1 MRTSYHS
8 DDVTLLL
15 KDISAQIEP
24 EDTLTREKKIQSG
37 THYSEMLPL
46 EYQPT
51 PEYMALY
58 EEALALN
65 GAKTAQAV
73 RVVAEKIAQEK
84 SGDIVLVS
92 LARAGLPIGILIKHY
107 LERYLKRTVCHY
119 GLSIIRGRGIDQQAM
134 QTILKDHPPQSLQ
147 FVDGWT
153 GKGAILHELRQALA
167 DYPEVSARLAVL
179 ADPAQITDL
188 CGTYEDFLIPSAC
201 LNATVSGLVSR
212 TVLNDHLIGPED
224 YHGAVYYEHLQEQDL
239 SYHFIETIEAYFPK
253 LEQEELHWPQRGALT
268 GMEEVAQLAETFNI
282 HDINLI
288 KPGIGETTR
297 VLLRRVPWKI
307 LVSTQCDPR
316 HLAHIYRLA
325 EEKNVLVEPYDLRVY
340 NACGLIKDMK
350 ADI

>member
-1 MRTSYHS
+1 MRTSYRPL
-8 DDVTLLL
+8 DVQLLL
-15 KDISAQIEP
+15 KDVSAQIEP

-37 THYSEMLPL
+37 VHYSEMLPL
-46 EYQPT
+46 EYQPS

-58 EEALALN
+58 EEALTLN

-73 RVVAEKIAQEK
+73 QVVAEKIAQEK

-107 LERYLKRTVCHY
+107 LERYRQRTVYHY
-119 GLSIIRGRGIDQQAM
+119 GISIIRGKGIDHMAM
-134 QTILKDHPPQSLQ
+134 RAILARHAPQSLQ

-153 GKGAILHELRQALA
+153 GKGAILKELKQALA
-167 DYPEVSARLAVL
+167 AYPEVSARLAVL

-201 LNATVSGLVSR
+201 LNSTVSGLVSR
-212 TVLNDHLIGPED
+212 TILNDALIGPED
-224 YHGAVYYEHLQEQDL
+224 FHGAVYYAHLEEQDL
-239 SYHFIETIEAYFPK
+239 SYHFIETIEAYFPSLSK
-253 LEQEELHWPQRGALT
+253 QRVQWPQKGPVTGMTEVEEL
-268 GMEEVAQLAETFNI
+268 AQVFAIE
-282 HDINLI
+282 DINLI

-307 LVSTQCDPR
+307 LVSKQCDPK

-325 EEKNVLVEPYDLRVY
+325 EEKQVAVEPYDLRVY
-340 NACGLIKDMK
+340 NACGLIKNMK
-350 ADI
+350 ADV

>member
-107 LERYLKRTVCHY
+107 
-119 GLSIIRGRGIDQQAM
+119 
-134 QTILKDHPPQSLQ
+134 
-147 FVDGWT
+147 
-153 GKGAILHELRQALA
+153 
-167 DYPEVSARLAVL
+167 
-179 ADPAQITDL
+179 
-188 CGTYEDFLIPSAC
+188 
-201 LNATVSGLVSR
+201 
-212 TVLNDHLIGPED
+212 
-224 YHGAVYYEHLQEQDL
+224 
-239 SYHFIETIEAYFPK
+239 
-253 LEQEELHWPQRGALT
+253 
-268 GMEEVAQLAETFNI
+268 
-282 HDINLI
+282 
-288 KPGIGETTR
+288 
-297 VLLRRVPWKI
+297 
-307 LVSTQCDPR
+307 
-316 HLAHIYRLA
+316 
-325 EEKNVLVEPYDLRVY
+325 
-340 NACGLIKDMK
+340 
-350 ADI
+350 

>member
-1 MRTSYHS
+1 MRTSYRS
-8 DDVTLLL
+8 DDVILLL
-15 KDISAQIEP
+15 KDVSAQIEP
-24 EDTLTREKKIQSG
+24 EDTLTREKKIQGG

-46 EYQPT
+46 EYQPS
-51 PEYMALY
+51 PEYMTLY
-58 EEALALN
+58 DEALALN
-65 GAKTAQAV
+65 GGKTAQAV
-73 RVVAEKIAQEK
+73 RIVAEKIAQEK

-107 LERYLKRTVCHY
+107 LERYLQRKVYHY
-119 GLSIIRGRGIDQQAM
+119 GVSIIRGRGIDHQAM
-134 QTILKDHPPQSLQ
+134 AYILNHHAPESLQ

-153 GKGAILHELRQALA
+153 GKGAILNELQQALA
-167 DYPEVSARLAVL
+167 AYPEVSARLAVL

-212 TVLNDHLIGPED
+212 TILNDQLIGPAD
-224 YHGAVYYEHLQEQDL
+224 YHGAVYYDHLLKQDL
-239 SYHFIETIEAYFPK
+239 SYHFINAIEAYFFSLSQTSK
-253 LEQEELHWPQRGALT
+253 QWPVKGDLT
-268 GMEEVAQLAETFNI
+268 GMEEVAQLAHTFDI
-282 HDINLI
+282 ADINLI

-307 LVSTQCDPR
+307 LVSKQCDPH

-325 EEKNVLVEPYDLRVY
+325 EEKNVAVEPYNLRVY
-340 NACGLIKDMK
+340 NACGLIKNMK

>member
-1 MRTSYHS
+1 MKTSYTPQ
-8 DDVTLLL
+8 DVILLL
-15 KDISAQIEP
+15 KDVSAKITP

-46 EYQPT
+46 EYQPS
-51 PEYMALY
+51 PEYLALY
-58 EEALALN
+58 EEALAQN

-92 LARAGLPIGILIKHY
+92 LARAGLPVGILLKHY
-107 LERYLKRTVCHY
+107 LERFLHRNVYHY
-119 GLSIIRGRGIDQQAM
+119 GVSIIRGRGIDHQAM
-134 QTILKDHPPQSLQ
+134 QSILERHAPQNLQ

-153 GKGAILHELRQALA
+153 GKGAILKELKQALA
-167 DYPEVSARLAVL
+167 AYPAVSARLAVL

-201 LNATVSGLVSR
+201 LNATVSGLISR
-212 TVLNDHLIGPED
+212 TILNDQLIGPGD
-224 YHGAVYYEHLQEQDL
+224 YHGAVYYEHLEAQDL
-239 SYHFIETIEAYFPK
+239 SYHFLESIESYFS
-253 LEQEELHWPQRGALT
+253 LLSQEPIKWPQMGPTT
-268 GMEEVAQLAETFNI
+268 GMEEVKQLAQTFGI
-282 HDINLI
+282 ADINLI

-307 LVSTQCDPR
+307 LVAKQCDR
-316 HLAHIYRLA
+316 QHLAHIYRLA
-325 EEKNVLVEPYDLRVY
+325 EEKNVPIEAYDLCVY

-350 ADI
+350 ADV